1 MPIRVMP
8 ILSNVRELSIS
19 TDDSSCVL
27 SQPMCVMCAE
37 NSASRDGQRSQIG
50 VNDRKESVFEAF
62 YGDWHGPCLS
72 GCSGIAKT
80 AEIQIL
86 LTFNLRI
93 RFSSSS
99 FTQCDK
105 AFYAWMNRRT
115 DTPGGRVDGRSVHR
129 PPEG

>member
-50 VNDRKESVFEAF
+50 VNDRKESVFEAR
-62 YGDWHGPCLS
+62 DCLALIS
-72 GCSGIAKT
+72 TEGVAK
-80 AEIQIL
+80 
-86 LTFNLRI
+86 
-93 RFSSSS
+93 
-99 FTQCDK
+99 K
-105 AFYAWMNRRT
+105 APVKSKAKPTRWVKT
-115 DTPGGRVDGRSVHR
+115 H
-129 PPEG
+129 